1 MIFSFEETPESRA
14 SSADTSSSS
23 KTLVYKAVG
32 EQSETIVE
40 AYAYSGTPTT
50 VTVAGGT
57 LYRKSVSVDPDGW
70 AQYIVTVTYG
80 KLDSSSVAVGSSTF
94 SFDTSGATINI
105 KAAKAHVQSYDS
117 LGTVSTGHHKGA
129 INVKPDGDVEGVEII
144 IPALKLTYTFNHPS
158 GVVTESFARLIAS
171 VTGMTNNATF
181 RGFAAGELLFA
192 GASGSDGSEAEA
204 SVSYS
209 FVASSNVTGLSIGAI
224 TGIAKAGHD
233 YAWVEFEDDV
243 DTGEAIRPPKRVH
256 VERVYDSFAFASVFG
271 WS

>member
-14 SSADTSSSS
+14 SSSDTASST
-23 KTLVYKAVG
+23 KTLVFKAVG
-32 EQSETIVE
+32 EQNEAIVE
-40 AYAYSGTPTT
+40 AYAYSATPGV
-50 VTVAGGT
+50 VTVNSGT
-57 LYRKSVSVDPDGW
+57 IYRKSISIDPDGW

-105 KAAKAHVQSYDS
+105 KAAKAHVASYPDS
-117 LGTVSTGHHKGA
+117 GNWHKGA
-129 INVKPDGDVEGVEII
+129 INVKADGDVEGVEIV
-144 IPALKLTYTFNHPS
+144 IPALKLTYAFNHPE
-158 GVVTESFARLIAS
+158 GVVTENFARLIAS
-171 VTGMTNNATF
+171 VTGMTNNGTF

-192 GASGSDGSEAEA
+192 GASGSDGSDAEA
-204 SVSYS
+204 TVSYS
-209 FVASSNVTGLSIGAI
+209 FVASSNVTDLSISDI
-224 TGIAKAGHD
+224 TGIAKSGHD

-256 VERVYDSFAFASVFG
+256 VERVYDSFNFASVFG